1 MNILETIIAKKQAE
15 VAAEKE
21 AGYLQSLGNKTFPK
35 LSLKTALEK
44 STTGIIAEF
53 KRKSPSKGWI
63 YPDADVT
70 VIPAA
75 YEQVG
80 ATGLSI
86 LTDESFFGGSLNDL
100 QAARPSVN
108 IPILRKDFIVDPYQL
123 HVAKALGANV
133 ILLIAAALEK
143 KDCASLAKEAKE
155 LELEVLLEIHE
166 EPELEYISPDID
178 IVGIN
183 NRNLKTFVTD
193 VETSFKLGE
202 KIPAGLVKISES
214 GISDPHT
221 IKELRNAGFNGFL
234 IGETFMKEDN
244 PALALNHFIKALN

>member
-1 MNILETIIAKKQAE
+1 MNILETIIAKKQSE

-21 AGYLQSLGNKTFPK
+21 KGYLQSLGNKNFPK

-70 VIPAA
+70 VIPAS

-100 QAARPSVN
+100 QTARPSVN

-123 HVAKALGANV
+123 HVAKAIGANV
-133 ILLIAAALEK
+133 ILLIAAALDK
-143 KDCASLAKEAKE
+143 TTCADLAKEAKE
-155 LELEVLLEIHE
+155 LDLEVLLEVHE
-166 EPELEYISPDID
+166 EAELEYISPNID

-202 KIPAGLVKISES
+202 KIPSGFVKISES

-221 IKELRNAGFNGFL
+221 IKELKGAGFNGFL
-234 IGETFMKEDN
+234 IGETFMKEDD
-244 PALALNHFIKALN
+244 PALALDHFIKALN